1 MDQKKLL
8 ELHWDKLSPM
18 GLSKEMISLS
28 LPSYGLVITMT
39 LSLPSYKLSSKLLST
54 NIHLRYENRGIDLMI
69 TLFMAYRTMGLEYLD
84 NYLVHWPIKLKP
96 GVNEPIPKEDEFE
109 KDLGIEETWQ
119 GMERCLEMG
128 LCKSI
133 GVSNFSSKKIFDL
146 LDFASVSPSV
156 NQVCIQHY
164 HQDFLLR
171 KFKKLNICI
180 FTYRWKCIHCGDKES

>member
-1 MDQKKLL
+1 
-8 ELHWDKLSPM
+8 
-18 GLSKEMISLS
+18 
-28 LPSYGLVITMT
+28 
-39 LSLPSYKLSSKLLST
+39 
-54 NIHLRYENRGIDLMI
+54 
-69 TLFMAYRTMGLEYLD
+69 MGLEYLD

-133 GVSNFSSKKIFDL
+133 GVSNFSSKKIFNL

-156 NQVCIQHY
+156 NQVWMQHY
-164 HQDFLLR
+164 HQDFLLG
-171 KFKKLNICI
+171 KFKKLNIFI
-180 FTYRWKCIHCGDKES
+180 YMYRWKCIHCGDKES